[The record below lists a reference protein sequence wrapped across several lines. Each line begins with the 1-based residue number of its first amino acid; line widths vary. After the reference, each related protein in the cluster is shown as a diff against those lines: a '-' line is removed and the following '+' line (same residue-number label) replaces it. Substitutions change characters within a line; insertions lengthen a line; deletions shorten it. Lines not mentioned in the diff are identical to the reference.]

1 MIKRFFLLILI
12 SLCCSFLLYSESS
25 LPGLK
30 VAAIQLH
37 IDEDLY
43 SSVGNFRRRISELI
57 AECRQFEP
65 DLIIFPEYTSVFI
78 ALIPYSSIIKK
89 AANIAVGWEMIK
101 KQEPLLKE
109 LRDLFLFN
117 SGLVERVIYSVFADL
132 AEEHN
137 VNIIGGSYFAWK
149 KTGEKDVSL
158 RNRAF
163 IFDNKG
169 RLIYLQDKVFLTEFE
184 REVLGLSPGSMEN
197 AVPFSIGG
205 RRIALS
211 ICRDTFMSDWEAHFA
226 GSDLWLDIKAN
237 GTEYTPEEA
246 ASFMRAL
253 PARIG
258 PAGVGAGITTC
269 LTGKFLDLFWEGESS
284 LAIASGGR
292 VELSKRTDSASEEE
306 ILFLTID

>member
-1 MIKRFFLLILI
+1 MKRLFLFILI

-25 LPGLK
+25 IPGLK
-30 VAAIQLH
+30 VAAVQLH

-43 SSVGNFRRRISELI
+43 SSVESFRRRISELI
-57 AECRQFEP
+57 VECRQFEP

-78 ALIPYSSIIKK
+78 ALIPYSRIIKK
-89 AANIAVGWEMIK
+89 AANIAQALEMIK

-132 AEEHN
+132 AGAHG

-149 KTGEKDVSL
+149 KTGEKDVTL

-163 IFDNKG
+163 VFDDKG
-169 RLIYLQDKVFLTEFE
+169 RLIYSQDKVFLTEFE
-184 REVLGLSPGSMEN
+184 REVIGLSPGSMEN
-197 AVPFSIGG
+197 AVPFSINQ

-237 GTEYTPEEA
+237 GTKYTPEEA

-258 PAGVGAGITTC
+258 PAGVSAGITTC

-284 LAIASGGR
+284 LAIAAGGR
-292 VELSKRTDSASEEE
+292 VKLSERAESASEEE

>member
-1 MIKRFFLLILI
+1 MIKRLFLLILI
-12 SLCCSFLLYSESS
+12 GLCCSFLLYSENSI
-25 LPGLK
+25 PGLR
-30 VAAIQLH
+30 VAAVQLH

-43 SSVGNFRRRISELI
+43 SSVESFRRRISELI

-78 ALIPYSSIIKK
+78 ALIPYNRIIKK
-89 AANIAVGWEMIK
+89 AANMAEGWEMIK

-117 SGLVERVIYSVFADL
+117 SGLVERVVYSVFADL
-132 AEEHN
+132 AAEYG

-149 KTGEKDVSL
+149 KTKAEEVSL

-163 IFDNKG
+163 LFDDQG
-169 RLIYLQDKVFLTEFE
+169 RLIYLQDKVFLTKFE
-184 REVLGLSPGSMEN
+184 RELLGLSPGSM
-197 AVPFSIGG
+197 ADAAPFSIKQ

-211 ICRDTFMSDWEAHFA
+211 ICRDTFMSEWEAHFA

-237 GTEYTPEEA
+237 GTAYTPEEA
-246 ASFMRAL
+246 DAFRRAL

-284 LAIASGGR
+284 LAIAAGGR
-292 VELSKRTDSASEEE
+292 VKLVQRAESASEEE

>member
-1 MIKRFFLLILI
+1 MKKHLFLLILI

-25 LPGLK
+25 RPGLK
-30 VAAIQLH
+30 VAAVQLH

-43 SSVGNFRRRISELI
+43 SSVESFRRRISELI

-78 ALIPYSSIIKK
+78 ALIPYSRIIKK
-89 AANIAVGWEMIK
+89 AANIAEAWEMIK
-101 KQEPLLKE
+101 KQEPLLKSYS
-109 LRDLFLFN
+109 DLFLFN

-132 AEEHN
+132 AAEHG

-149 KTGEKDVSL
+149 KTGENDVTL

-163 IFDNKG
+163 LFDDKG
-169 RLIYLQDKVFLTEFE
+169 RLIYVQDKVFLTRFE
-184 REVLGLSPGSMEN
+184 REIIGISPGSMEN
-197 AVPFSIGG
+197 AIPFSINQ

-211 ICRDTFMSDWEAHFA
+211 ICRDTFMSDWEEHFA

-237 GTEYTPEEA
+237 GTKYTPEEA

-258 PAGVGAGITTC
+258 PAGVGAGITTV
-269 LTGKFLDLFWEGESS
+269 LTGEFLDLFWEGESS
-284 LAIASGGR
+284 LAIAEDGR
-292 VELSKRTDSASEEE
+292 VKLSERAKSASEEE

>member
-1 MIKRFFLLILI
+1 MIKRFFLFILI
-12 SLCCSFLLYSESS
+12 SLCCSLLLYSQSS
-25 LPGLK
+25 IPGLK
-30 VAAIQLH
+30 VAAVQLH
-37 IDEDLY
+37 IDENLY
-43 SSVGNFRRRISELI
+43 SSVENFRRRISEVI
-57 AECRQFEP
+57 AECSQFEP

-78 ALIPYSSIIKK
+78 ALIPYNRIIKK
-89 AANIAVGWEMIK
+89 AANIAEGWKMIQ
-101 KQEPLLKE
+101 KQEPLLKSFS
-109 LRDLFLFN
+109 DLFLFN

-149 KTGEKDVSL
+149 ETKEGEVSL

-163 IFDNKG
+163 LFDEKG
-169 RLIYLQDKVFLTEFE
+169 RLIYLQDKVFLTEYE

-197 AVPFSIGG
+197 AAPFSIGG

-211 ICRDTFMSDWEAHFA
+211 ICRDTFMSSWEEHFA

-237 GTEYTPEEA
+237 GTKYTPEEA

-258 PAGVGAGITTC
+258 PAGVSAGITTC

-284 LAIASGGR
+284 LAIAAGGQVKLFR
-292 VELSKRTDSASEEE
+292 RAESASEEE

>member
-1 MIKRFFLLILI
+1 MIKRLFLLILI
-12 SLCCSFLLYSESS
+12 SLCCSFLLYSESNIA
-25 LPGLK
+25 GLK
-30 VAAIQLH
+30 VAAVQLH

-43 SSVGNFRRRISELI
+43 SSVESFRRRISELI

-78 ALIPYSSIIKK
+78 ALIPYSRIIRK
-89 AANIAVGWEMIK
+89 AANIAEGWEMIK

-117 SGLVERVIYSVFADL
+117 SGFVERVIYSVFAEL
-132 AEEHN
+132 AEEHG
-137 VNIIGGSYFAWK
+137 VNIIGGSYLAWK
-149 KTGEKDVSL
+149 KTKTEEVTL

-163 IFDNKG
+163 LFDDKG

-197 AVPFSIGG
+197 AVPFSINQ

-237 GTEYTPEEA
+237 GTKYTPEEA

-284 LAIASGGR
+284 LAIAAGGQ
-292 VELSKRTDSASEEE
+292 VKLSERAESASEEE

>member
-12 SLCCSFLLYSESS
+12 SLCCSLLLYSESGI
-25 LPGLK
+25 PGLK
-30 VAAIQLH
+30 VAAVQLQ
-37 IDEDLY
+37 IDEELY
-43 SSVGNFRRRISELI
+43 SSVESFRRRISEVI

-78 ALIPYSSIIKK
+78 ALIPYSSIIEK
-89 AANIAVGWEMIK
+89 AGNIAGALEKIK
-101 KQEPLLKE
+101 KQEPLLKSFS
-109 LRDLFLFN
+109 DLFLLN
-117 SGLVERVIYSVFADL
+117 SGLVERLIYSVFSDL
-132 AEEHN
+132 AKEHG

-149 KTGEKDVSL
+149 KTKAEEVSL

-163 IFDNKG
+163 LFDDRG
-169 RLIYLQDKVFLTEFE
+169 SLIYLQDKVFLTEFE
-184 REVLGLSPGSMEN
+184 REVVGLSPGSMED
-197 AVPFSIGG
+197 AAPFSIGE
-205 RRIALS
+205 RRIALT

-284 LAIASGGR
+284 LAIAADGR
-292 VELSKRTDSASEEE
+292 VTLSNRAESAGEEE